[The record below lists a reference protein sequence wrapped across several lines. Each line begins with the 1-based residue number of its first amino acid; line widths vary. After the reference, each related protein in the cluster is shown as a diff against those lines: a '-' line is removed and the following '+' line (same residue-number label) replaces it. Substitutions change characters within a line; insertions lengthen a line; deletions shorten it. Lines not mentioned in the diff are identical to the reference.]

1 MEKDKESKMG
11 IGGLLRRLL
20 PFVLPYR
27 WLLIVTLLLTFA
39 GSLMAQVNAVVLDRA
54 VDAIN
59 ALLHLDEGFQWS
71 AAARILVTI
80 SIILLGKEV
89 LAALITFGQRIF
101 GEKIR
106 INVSRDL
113 SLRVVDRIL
122 QFRMAFFSQDGNEP
136 GKLQTRIDRGIMSL
150 SNTVKNFL
158 IDILPLFTSAVL
170 ALVLMYAANVYVG
183 LVATAIIPV

>member
-1 MEKDKESKMG
+1 MKKENESKMG

-27 WLLIVTLLLTFA
+27 WLLFTTLVLTFA

-59 ALLHLDEGFQWS
+59 ALLHLEGGFEWGE
-71 AAARILVTI
+71 AAKILVTI

-89 LAALITFGQRIF
+89 LAAFITFGQRIF

-113 SLRVVDRIL
+113 SLRVVDRL
-122 QFRMAFFSQDGNEP
+122 CG
-136 GKLQTRIDRGIMSL
+136 
-150 SNTVKNFL
+150 
-158 IDILPLFTSAVL
+158 
-170 ALVLMYAANVYVG
+170 
-183 LVATAIIPV
+183 